1 MIEVVDDFLE
11 IEDADN
17 ILGTLIDPRFTWNLC
32 QVLDPDMDNVLCHH
46 SDNIQFVHQLFDIK
60 QLGNIESEYFGVCNP
75 IFKKLN
81 SIIGLRAKINLGMRS
96 REIIK
101 HGFHTDLA
109 QEVLDIKCC
118 KTSIFYVNTNNGYTE
133 FEDGTK
139 VESVANRLVT
149 FPSHLKHTGTTCTDA
164 AYRIVINFNYI
175 SPLNGK
181 KIDYINK

>member
-133 FEDGTK
+133 FESGEI
-139 VESVANRLVT
+139 VESVANRCLR
-149 FPSHLKHTGTTCTDA
+149 FDGNQMHRGTTCTDQKT
-164 AYRIVINFNYI
+164 RVVLNMNYI
-175 SPLNGK
+175 
-181 KIDYINK
+181 

>member
-118 KTSIFYVNTNNGYTE
+118 KTSIFYVNTCDGYTE

-139 VESVANRLVT
+139 TECVANRLVK
-149 FPSHLKHTGTTCTDA
+149 FPANLKHRGVSQTDT
-164 AYRIVINFNYI
+164 RVKSVIN
-175 SPLNGK
+175 LNFFE
-181 KIDYINK
+181 

>member
-101 HGFHTDLA
+101 HGFHIDYDNKHMKA
-109 QEVLDIKCC
+109 
-118 KTSIFYVNTNNGYTE
+118 SIFYLNTNDGYTE

-139 VESVANRLVT
+139 IESVANRLVT